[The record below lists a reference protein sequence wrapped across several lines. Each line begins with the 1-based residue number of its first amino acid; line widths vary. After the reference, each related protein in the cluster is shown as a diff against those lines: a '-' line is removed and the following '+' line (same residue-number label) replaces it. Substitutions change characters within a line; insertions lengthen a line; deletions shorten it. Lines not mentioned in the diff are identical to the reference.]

1 MKKKLLSISMAS
13 VVALAAFAGCVD
25 KKDDVDH
32 NAVNHLDVF
41 CFNAGYGVE
50 WAEQQAKAFIQ
61 QDWVKEKYG
70 EATYSFDYNDID
82 GYVGDRLR
90 SGSAINQYDVMF
102 DCGSVNHLLETKIGS
117 DYVIENLSDL
127 YAKEIPGEG
136 VKYADKMHDFYL
148 SQAKVR
154 VGAEQTYMYTYW
166 ASGMSGIIYNATLL
180 EKMGYQVPVTTD
192 EFVSILADV
201 KAKDGTHADYEHKYA
216 IMASAATG
224 YWRDVLPIFWAQYEG
239 IEEYE
244 NFFNGISEGTYS
256 KDVVKQE
263 GRKEA
268 VLTLEQILDGDKGYM
283 TPSASIYDFKDSQ
296 TNFLMGMGL
305 FIAEG
310 DWFEYETS
318 EISEGIKDY
327 VLETKGYSYDFK
339 MLKTPIIS
347 SIVNKT
353 PSIQALATERG
364 VTNDQALAL
373 VIKDVDAGNVTCSYP
388 TVTPADYAII
398 VEARNVINSLGV
410 NHKAVIPSYA
420 AAKDM
425 AKDFLLF
432 CASDKGLEIYAKYTN
447 GGALPFDYDLQTKA
461 PTVYEN
467 ISLLQKTRLDIIK
480 SNNFGDVKILAD
492 YNAYPLCWKGG
503 FAPWVTVFNF
513 EVAFGSPTGNA
524 NKVKAID
531 VYNGDI
537 AHWTD
542 FKWNEVMA
550 KANLG

>member
-1 MKKKLLSISMAS
+1 MKKNKYLIMAT
-13 VVALAAFAGCVD
+13 AFTLMTLAGCGTD
-25 KKDDVDH
+25 KPDQ
-32 NAVNHLDVF
+32 NSATNLDVF

-50 WAEQQAKAFIQ
+50 WAEQELKAFVT

-70 EATYSFDYNDID
+70 EVTYEFDYNDID
-82 GYVGDRLR
+82 GYVADRLR
-90 SGSAINQYDVMF
+90 SGAAVNGYDVMF
-102 DCGSVNHLLETKIGS
+102 DCGSINNLLESKIGS
-117 DYVIENLSDL
+117 DYILEDLSDV
-127 YAKEIPGEG
+127 YASKIPGED
-136 VKYADKMHDFYL
+136 VTYAEKMQDFYL
-148 SQAKVR
+148 SNAQVTIENK
-154 VGAEQTYMYTYW
+154 QTYKYTYW

-180 EKMGYQVPVTTD
+180 EKMNYKVPVTTD
-192 EFVSILADV
+192 QFISILSDV
-201 KAKDGTHADYEHKYA
+201 KTKNGSSADYQYDYS

-239 IEEYE
+239 VEEYS

-256 KDVVKQE
+256 KDVLKQE

-268 VLTLEQILDGDKGYM
+268 LLLLENILDGDKGYM

-318 EISEGIKDY
+318 AISGGIRDAGY
-327 VLETKGYSYDFK
+327 VYDFK

-353 PSIQALATERG
+353 PSIKALAAEKG
-364 VTNDQALAL
+364 ISNDEALAL
-373 VIKDVDAGNVTCSYP
+373 VIKDVDADNVTCSYS
-388 TVTPADYAII
+388 TVTKEDYAII
-398 VEARNVINSLGV
+398 AEARNVINTLGV

-420 AAKDM
+420 AAKDV

-447 GGALPFDYDLQTKA
+447 GGMFPFKYDLQTQA
-461 PTVYEN
+461 PTVYDG
-467 ISLLQKTRLDIIK
+467 ISLLQKSRLGIMK
-480 SNNFGDVKILAD
+480 SNSFGDVKVLAD

-503 FAPWVTVFNF
+503 FAPWVTVFGF
-513 EVAFGSPTGNA
+513 ETAFGAKTGNV

-531 VYNGDI
+531 VYEGDI
-537 AHWTD
+537 AYWTD